1 MVFAFSVI
9 VCVCLSVNF
18 YFCQRFLSNI
28 LAYDSEM
35 FLSIFKWP
43 LNRFTVK
50 GSLYFT
56 HTLSCGLWL
65 CHFLVVLTWDPFFH
79 FRQPIL
85 GV

>member
-43 LNRFTVK
+43 LKT
-50 GSLYFT
+50 
-56 HTLSCGLWL
+56 GLL
-65 CHFLVVLTWDPFFH
+65 
-79 FRQPIL
+79 
-85 GV
+85 